1 MGYMD
6 TLAVS
11 ASGMTAERLRMD
23 VVANNLANVNTTR
36 TPGGGPFR
44 RQQVSLAPAGTS
56 FGETLAGLSD
66 ADSDGGEDGGG
77 DTAGGVQ
84 VSGIVPDMRPFKR
97 VYEPGHPDAD
107 KQGYVSLP
115 NVDTVTEMV
124 DMMSA
129 TRAYEANVSAVGAVK
144 SMAMKALEIGRA

>member
-6 TLAVS
+6 TLATS

-36 TPGGGPFR
+36 TPTGGPFR
-44 RQQVSLAPAGTS
+44 RQQVSLSPKGTT
-56 FGETLAGLSD
+56 FGETLAGLSA
-66 ADSDGGEDGGG
+66 ADSEGGGG
-77 DTAGGVQ
+77 DIAGGVQ
-84 VSGIVPDMRPFKR
+84 VAGIVPDMRPFKR
-97 VYEPGHPDAD
+97 VYQPGHPDAD
-107 KQGYVSLP
+107 AQGYVSLP
-115 NVDTVTEMV
+115 NIDTVSEMV